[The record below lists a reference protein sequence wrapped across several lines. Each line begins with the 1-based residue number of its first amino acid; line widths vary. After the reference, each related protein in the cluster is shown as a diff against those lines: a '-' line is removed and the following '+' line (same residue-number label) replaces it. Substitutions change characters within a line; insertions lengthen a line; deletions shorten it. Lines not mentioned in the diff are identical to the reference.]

1 MSDHN
6 QNSFFYTFNFAK
18 CLLGVLTFV
27 ANVII
32 FVTFASKNKKSTSD
46 YLVIPHLVVGSLY
59 GIVICI
65 PIDFQGKVDGKISG
79 RVAFVSQQLIFCSI
93 ILLLI
98 MTINRYVAVLNPSR
112 YNIWFSKQFLSVMFI
127 VIAFLY
133 IISLTTLLYFLY
145 IGKKL
150 KKSVRE
156 KCKEYGIFEFDYENM
171 WHQTDSLSL
180 CRDKTKT
187 YEVSFMNEKFVSFH
201 LWPQLQL
208 LLVICYIIIMSFVYK
223 RIGKNLQPDLNAG
236 FLNQF
241 VINCFTGRREKAIDG
256 ADLSI
261 RETIFLSDQE
271 MNRKIG
277 HLDQTNANI
286 SMSMSTQHRPETLIS
301 TSGDVGSLATLSVSS
316 DVSRYSFE
324 DPDLEHSQFY
334 MNKSK
339 RGRTANDETGGQND
353 QQKRSVQSSRKQT
366 PKVHK
371 TLTLTF
377 FYVGLVFII
386 VALPTSLFNAAGL
399 WYLLITDQVSEVF
412 TIGFWV
418 SQTFY
423 GFVYLINPCLY
434 ASSNSDV
441 KEKVRTVARQVCKR
455 CSFCKQHDSN
465 A

>member
-1 MSDHN
+1 
-6 QNSFFYTFNFAK
+6 
-18 CLLGVLTFV
+18 
-27 ANVII
+27 
-32 FVTFASKNKKSTSD
+32 
-46 YLVIPHLVVGSLY
+46 
-59 GIVICI
+59 
-65 PIDFQGKVDGKISG
+65 
-79 RVAFVSQQLIFCSI
+79 
-93 ILLLI
+93 
-98 MTINRYVAVLNPSR
+98 
-112 YNIWFSKQFLSVMFI
+112 
-127 VIAFLY
+127 
-133 IISLTTLLYFLY
+133 
-145 IGKKL
+145 
-150 KKSVRE
+150 
-156 KCKEYGIFEFDYENM
+156 
-171 WHQTDSLSL
+171 
-180 CRDKTKT
+180 
-187 YEVSFMNEKFVSFH
+187 
-201 LWPQLQL
+201 
-208 LLVICYIIIMSFVYK
+208 
-223 RIGKNLQPDLNAG
+223 
-236 FLNQF
+236 
-241 VINCFTGRREKAIDG
+241 
-256 ADLSI
+256 
-261 RETIFLSDQE
+261 
-271 MNRKIG
+271 
-277 HLDQTNANI
+277 
-286 SMSMSTQHRPETLIS
+286 MSMSTQHRPETLIS